1 MCLPAAVACLCAAVC
16 GILESSAGVGVGD
29 DRGAQSEQG
38 GQEMGNQGGQRAQ
51 EYHSLQASKRDTHTY
66 RHAHKHLLHVL
77 EMQHVN
83 LNQVHFKVHAHSC
96 SNHAL
101 CLCVL
106 LSVSGGV

>member
-51 EYHSLQASKRDTHTY
+51 EYHSLQASKRDTHTHIHIQT
-66 RHAHKHLLHVL
+66 RSQTFVARFRNATC
-77 EMQHVN
+77 E
-83 LNQVHFKVHAHSC
+83 S
-96 SNHAL
+96 
-101 CLCVL
+101 
-106 LSVSGGV
+106 

>member
-51 EYHSLQASKRDTHTY
+51 EYHSLQASKRDTHTHIQT
-66 RHAHKHLLHVL
+66 RSQTFVARFRNATC
-77 EMQHVN
+77 E
-83 LNQVHFKVHAHSC
+83 S
-96 SNHAL
+96 
-101 CLCVL
+101 
-106 LSVSGGV
+106 

>member
-51 EYHSLQASKRDTHTY
+51 EYHSLQASKRDTHTHTY

-77 EMQHVN
+77 EMQHVSRR
-83 LNQVHFKVHAHSC
+83 VR
-96 SNHAL
+96 
-101 CLCVL
+101 
-106 LSVSGGV
+106 